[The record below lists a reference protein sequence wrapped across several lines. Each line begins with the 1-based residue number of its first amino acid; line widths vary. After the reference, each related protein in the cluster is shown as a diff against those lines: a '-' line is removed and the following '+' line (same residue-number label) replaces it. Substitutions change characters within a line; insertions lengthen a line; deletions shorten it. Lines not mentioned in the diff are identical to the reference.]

1 MSGDDVVAAMVVEAG
16 VVGLSES
23 LGIKLSNMRYDI
35 GTDEVSNRYQI
46 IAKISIFEQK

>member
-1 MSGDDVVAAMVVEAG
+1 MAAMVVDAD

-46 IAKISIFEQK
+46 IVKISIFEQK